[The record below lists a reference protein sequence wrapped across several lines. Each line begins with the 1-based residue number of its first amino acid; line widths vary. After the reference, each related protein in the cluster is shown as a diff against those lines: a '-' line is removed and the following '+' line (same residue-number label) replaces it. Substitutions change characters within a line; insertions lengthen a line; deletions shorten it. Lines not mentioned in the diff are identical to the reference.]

1 MNPANLL
8 RLVQVF
14 WRMHR
19 GLPTFVSY
27 NSLNACNQACP
38 MCAVWRRDGEMLS
51 VEELEP
57 IFADLKRFGLKVAE
71 ISGGEPFLR
80 KDIYRIFA
88 LLDRLGFLYTT
99 ATNGTLLTPEGIERL
114 REARGLLQVAFSLDS
129 LDRERYA
136 FLRGRDLL
144 PKALENLELLLKAR
158 IPAPVKINLVMN
170 RLNFREI
177 WDFLDFARERGI
189 HLSVFPVNQGD
200 GFFHRHSDPEFAA
213 TPEERREMAGIF
225 RELARLRRTGEPLW
239 EYSGFYERAADYV
252 LGKPVGPC
260 DAGRL
265 YLDLNADGQVAVCL
279 DREGVGDIREE
290 SIAEIWQRLEA
301 QRDAVRVCS
310 TETPCFYTCTYN
322 VSITARHQAAF
333 LLETARVRW
342 RQLVRG
348 SRGAGN
354 AAP

>member
-1 MNPANLL
+1 MNPANLFKL
-8 RLVQVF
+8 LTVF

-51 VEELEP
+51 VAELEP

-80 KDIYRIFA
+80 KDIYQIFE

-99 ATNGTLLTPEGIERL
+99 ATNGTLLTAEGIERL
-114 REARGLLQVAFSLDS
+114 KGARGLLQVAFSLDS
-129 LDRERYA
+129 LNRERYA

-144 PKALENLELLLKAR
+144 PRALENLELLLGSGIK
-158 IPAPVKINLVMN
+158 APVKINLVMN
-170 RLNFREI
+170 RLNFRET
-177 WDFLDFARERGI
+177 WDFLEFARQRGI

-200 GFFHRHSDPEFAA
+200 GFFHRHSDPEFVA

-225 RELARLRRTGEPLW
+225 RELARLRRAGEPLW
-239 EYSGFYERAADYV
+239 EYSGFYERASDYV

-279 DREGVGDIREE
+279 DREGVGDIRREP
-290 SIAEIWQRLEA
+290 IAELWKRLEA
-301 QRDAVRVCS
+301 QAGAVKACS
-310 TETPCFYTCTYN
+310 TDTPCFYTCTYN
-322 VSITARHQAAF
+322 VSITARHQVAF
-333 LLETARVRW
+333 LLETARVSW
-342 RQLVRG
+342 RRLLR
-348 SRGAGN
+348 R
-354 AAP
+354 